1 MHGNNNIQVLLNDIS
16 EIEKKHSKN
25 VKPEDN
31 FNIFEIYNMRDDELS
46 HSKFLYTLL
55 NPKGCHGKGTLF
67 IEKFLSVIGIKDFPL
82 TNVKVEKEYY
92 VGKIDKNY
100 DSGGRLDIII
110 SNRKSGKNIV
120 IENKTNT
127 GEGYKQL
134 HRYKNSVKNSHI
146 VYLTPF
152 GTEASDNSFE
162 YIRMSYKKDIIN
174 WLDECI
180 KISTDNSIIKETLKQ
195 YKKLVEKMTFQTRS
209 IQMANDVIKLIT
221 RDEDNLKSAFEIAN
235 NMDEAKKSLIEEYF
249 KPKLMKISEK
259 FNMTLDFSEKDIGEK
274 GWGWSMYKKDW
285 TSLAIGF
292 AFECE
297 DFDGLFFGFPAEDFR
312 QRKLS
317 KRLTDYLRKLGRHT
331 PAWPLW
337 ISFDVDYEYWDA
349 EIFFS
354 FKEKNSYVLTLIE
367 DKINELLKLVK
378 DRKDL

>member
-1 MHGNNNIQVLLNDIS
+1 MRGNNVQKLLNNIS

-25 VKPEDN
+25 VKHGDN
-31 FNIFEIYNMRDDELS
+31 FNIFEIYNMRYDELS
-46 HSKFLYTLL
+46 HSKFLYVLL
-55 NPKGCHGKGTLF
+55 NPKGCHGKGALF
-67 IEKFLSVIGIKDFPL
+67 LEKFLSIIGIKDFPL
-82 TNVKVEKEYY
+82 TNVKVVKEYY

-110 SNRKSGKNIV
+110 SNIKSGENII

-134 HRYKNSVKNSHI
+134 HRYKNSVKSSHI

-152 GTEASDNSFE
+152 GTEAGDNSIK
-162 YIRMSYKKDIIN
+162 YIKMSYEKDIIN

-180 KISTDNSIIKETLKQ
+180 NISADNSIIKETLKQ

-221 RDEDNLKSAFEIAN
+221 GDEDNLKSAFEIAN
-235 NMDEAKKSLIEEYF
+235 NMYEAKKSLIEKYF
-249 KPKLMKISEK
+249 KPKLKKISKK
-259 FNMTLDFSEKDIGEK
+259 FNMTLDFSEKDIG
-274 GWGWSMYKKDW
+274 GRYWGWRMYKKDW

-292 AFECE
+292 EFEDE
-297 DFDGLFFGFPAEDFR
+297 DFCTLFCGFPAEGLR

-317 KRLTDYLRKLGRHT
+317 KRLCDYLRQLGRHT
-331 PAWPLW
+331 KAWPLW
-337 ISFDVDYEYWDA
+337 ISFDVPDWDA
-349 EIFFS
+349 ETFFS
-354 FKEKNSYVLTLIE
+354 FKKENSDVLTLIE